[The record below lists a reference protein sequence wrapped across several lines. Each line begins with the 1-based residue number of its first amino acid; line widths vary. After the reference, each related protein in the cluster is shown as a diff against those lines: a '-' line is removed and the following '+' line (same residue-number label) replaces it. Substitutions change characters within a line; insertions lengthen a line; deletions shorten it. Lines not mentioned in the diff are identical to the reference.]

1 MAAPNFIGIDNVK
14 HVADQLQ
21 PNIIMGPAYFNKDE
35 LKRLGIK
42 VITGVQFKN
51 TAMVLNRKGGT
62 SRRKVVG
69 TPIESKIGYLTER
82 VMTARIVWN
91 RYRHNED
98 EFQEKPIQIE
108 GSANFHYPLTEEMI
122 SAIGKTFSED
132 VYACLFFGDESSD
145 NASLQ
150 LFDGYQT
157 LLNKDIESGAV
168 STALGNLVPSKAID
182 APASE
187 GDSKAW
193 DAWVEWYDKWSP
205 ALKRVNVL
213 CYMSIEN
220 GHNIADAYGQK
231 HRNLREVNY
240 LPDANGNFKVPE
252 YPKVTFVPSDD
263 FGKGDRMFATVPGN
277 LELGVNTEGAES
289 FVAVQHGSDDD
300 VKDIIFQIQGIFGCR
315 ILNVLPSN
323 FVTNDGAI
331 EDSIWQGDYTKD
343 SYTAVPNDPTLGSVA
358 VSPAAVGGEYAK
370 GTTLTL
376 TATAETGA
384 TFKKWSNGKTNTTI
398 QVVKGEGPE
407 GIVAIFEADESS
419 SSE

>member
-182 APASE
+182 KPVGE
-187 GDSKAW
+187 GDATPW
-193 DAWVEWYDKWSP
+193 NNWVEWYDQWSP
-205 ALKRVNVL
+205 ALKRQNVL

-220 GHNIADAYGQK
+220 GHNIAAGYAQLNRGLDKVQYI
-231 HRNLREVNY
+231 
-240 LPDANGNFKVPE
+240 PDANGNFKVAE

-263 FGKGDRMFATVPGN
+263 FGKGDRMFACPAGN

-300 VKDIIFQIQGIFGCR
+300 VKDIIFQIQGIYGCR

-343 SYTAVPNDPTLGSVA
+343 SYTAVPNDANLGEVS
-358 VSPAAVGGEYAK
+358 VSPAATEGEYAK

-376 TATAETGA
+376 TATAKAGA
-384 TFKKWSNGKTNTTI
+384 TFKKWSNGKTNATI

-407 GIVAIFEADESS
+407 GIVAIFEADASS

>member
-62 SRRKVVG
+62 TRRKVVG

-132 VYACLFFGDESSD
+132 VYACLFFGDEGSD

-168 STALGNLVPSKAID
+168 STALGNLVPSAAFD
-182 APASE
+182 APRSE
-187 GDSKAW
+187 GDSAAW
-193 DAWVEWYDKWSP
+193 DAWVAWYDQWSP

-263 FGKGDRMFATVPGN
+263 FGKGDRMFATIPGN

-331 EDSIWQGDYTKD
+331 ESSIWQGDYTKD
-343 SYTAVPNDPTLGSVA
+343 SYTAVPNDATLGEVT
-358 VSPAAVGGEYAK
+358 VSPAATAGEYAK

-376 TATAETGA
+376 TAQAKEGA

-407 GIVAIFEADESS
+407 GIVAIFEANAS

>member
-182 APASE
+182 KPAGE
-187 GDSKAW
+187 GDATPW
-193 DAWVEWYDKWSP
+193 LNWVEWYDKWSP
-205 ALKRVNVL
+205 ALKRQNVL

-220 GHNIADAYGQK
+220 GHNIAAGYAQLNRGLDKVQYI
-231 HRNLREVNY
+231 
-240 LPDANGNFKVPE
+240 PDANGNFKVAE

-263 FGKGDRMFATVPGN
+263 FGKGDRMFACPAGN

-300 VKDIIFQIQGIFGCR
+300 VKDIIFQIQGIYGCR

-343 SYTAVPNDPTLGSVA
+343 SYTAVPNDAKLGEVS
-358 VSPAAVGGEYAK
+358 VSPAATEGEYAK

-376 TATAETGA
+376 TATAKAGA
-384 TFKKWSNGKTNTTI
+384 TFKKWSNGKTNATI

-407 GIVAIFEADESS
+407 GIVAIFEADASS

>member
-182 APASE
+182 KPAGE
-187 GDSKAW
+187 GDATPW
-193 DAWVEWYDKWSP
+193 LNWVEWYDKWSP
-205 ALKRVNVL
+205 ALKRQNVL

-220 GHNIADAYGQK
+220 GHNIAAGYAQLNRGLDKVPYI
-231 HRNLREVNY
+231 
-240 LPDANGNFKVPE
+240 PDANGNFKVAE

-263 FGKGDRMFATVPGN
+263 FGKGDRMFACPAGN

-300 VKDIIFQIQGIFGCR
+300 VKDIIFQIQGIYGCR

-343 SYTAVPNDPTLGSVA
+343 SYTAVPNDAKLGEVS
-358 VSPAAVGGEYAK
+358 VSPAATEGEYAK

-376 TATAETGA
+376 TATAKAGA

-407 GIVAIFEADESS
+407 GIVAIFEADASS

>member
-62 SRRKVVG
+62 TRRKVVG

-98 EFQEKPIQIE
+98 EFQEKPIAIE
-108 GSANFHYPLTEEMI
+108 GSAAFHYPLTDEMI
-122 SAIGKTFSED
+122 SSIGKTFSED
-132 VYACLFFGDESSD
+132 VYACLFFGDEASE

-168 STALGNLVPSKAID
+168 SAALGNLVPSKAID
-182 APASE
+182 KPSGE
-187 GDSKAW
+187 GDSAPW
-193 DAWVEWYDKWSP
+193 DNWVEWYDKWSP
-205 ALKRVNVL
+205 ALKRQQVL
-213 CYMSIEN
+213 CYMSIET
-220 GHNIADAYGQK
+220 GHNIAAGYAQK
-231 HRNLREVNY
+231 NRSLDKVQY
-240 LPDANGNFKVPE
+240 IPDANGNFKVAE

-263 FGKGDRMFATVPGN
+263 FGKGDRMFACPAGN

-289 FVAVQHGSDDD
+289 FVAVQHGSDED

-343 SYTAVPNDPTLGSVA
+343 SYTAVPNDATLGSVA
-358 VSPAAVGGEYAK
+358 VSPAAVDGEYAK

-384 TFKKWSNGKTNTTI
+384 TFKKWSNGKTTAEI
-398 QVVKGEGPE
+398 QVVKGDGPE
-407 GIVAIFEADESS
+407 GIVAIFEADASS
-419 SSE
+419 SSN

>member
-98 EFQEKPIQIE
+98 EFQEKPIAIE
-108 GSANFHYPLTEEMI
+108 GGAGFHYPLTEEMI
-122 SAIGKTFSED
+122 SAIGMTFSED
-132 VYACLFFGDESSD
+132 VYACLFHGDENS
-145 NASLQ
+145 NVTELALY
-150 LFDGYQT
+150 DGLHT
-157 LLNKDIESGAV
+157 NINKDIESGDISQAR
-168 STALGNLVPSKAID
+168 GNLIPCAVID
-182 APASE
+182 GPQSE
-187 GDSKAW
+187 GDDAAW
-193 DAWVEWYDKWSP
+193 KAWVEWYDKWSP
-205 ALKRVNVL
+205 ALKRVQVL

-220 GHNIADAYGQK
+220 GHAIADAYGQH
-231 HRNLREVNY
+231 HRNLKEVNY

-263 FGKGDRMFATVPGN
+263 FGKGTRMVATIPGN
-277 LELGVNTEGAES
+277 FEFGVNNEGDES

-300 VKDIIFQIQGIFGCR
+300 VKDIIFQIQGIFGTR
-315 ILNVLPSN
+315 VLNILPSH
-323 FVTNDGAI
+323 FVTNGGVI
-331 EDSIWQGDYTKD
+331 EDSVWQGDYKKD
-343 SYTAVPNDPTLGSVA
+343 SYTAVANDPEKGTVT
-358 VSPAAVGGEYAK
+358 VSPAPVNGEYAK

-376 TATAETGA
+376 TATAKTGA
-384 TFKKWSNGKTNTTI
+384 TFKNWSNGKTTATI
-398 QVVKGEGPE
+398 TVVKGEGPE
-407 GIVAIFEADESS
+407 GIVAIFE
-419 SSE
+419 

>member
-108 GSANFHYPLTEEMI
+108 GSANFHDPLTEEMI

>member
-1 MAAPNFIGIDNVK
+1 
-14 HVADQLQ
+14 
-21 PNIIMGPAYFNKDE
+21 
-35 LKRLGIK
+35 
-42 VITGVQFKN
+42 
-51 TAMVLNRKGGT
+51 
-62 SRRKVVG
+62 
-69 TPIESKIGYLTER
+69 
-82 VMTARIVWN
+82 
-91 RYRHNED
+91 
-98 EFQEKPIQIE
+98 
-108 GSANFHYPLTEEMI
+108 MI

-132 VYACLFFGDESSD
+132 VYACLFFGDEGSD
-145 NASLQ
+145 NESLQ

-168 STALGNLVPSKAID
+168 STALGNLIPSAAID
-182 APASE
+182 APRNE
-187 GDSKAW
+187 GDSAAW
-193 DAWVEWYDKWSP
+193 DAWVAWYDKWSP
-205 ALKRVNVL
+205 ALKRVPTL

-263 FGKGDRMFATVPGN
+263 FGKGDRMFATIPGN

-289 FVAVQHGSDDD
+289 FVAVQHGSDED

-331 EDSIWQGDYTKD
+331 ESSIWQGDYTKD
-343 SYTAVPNDPTLGSVA
+343 SYTAVPNDATLGSVA
-358 VSPAAVGGEYAK
+358 VSPAAVDGEYAK

-407 GIVAIFEADESS
+407 GIVAIFEADASS

>member
-98 EFQEKPIQIE
+98 EFAEKPIQIE

-182 APASE
+182 KSAGE
-187 GDSKAW
+187 GDATPW
-193 DAWVEWYDKWSP
+193 LNWVEWYDKWSP
-205 ALKRVNVL
+205 ALKRQNVL

-220 GHNIADAYGQK
+220 GHNIAAGYAQLNRGLDKVQYI
-231 HRNLREVNY
+231 
-240 LPDANGNFKVPE
+240 PDANGNFKVSE

-263 FGKGDRMFATVPGN
+263 FGKGDRMFACPAGN

-300 VKDIIFQIQGIFGCR
+300 VALPRLGECILPVGLLTGVDLAMQELIFPCALVAQLTILGFNLFRPVAAAAIDDVHVGGLALGHSFEELHDVRLFGGVVKLFPEIGHGGIAIVAAHRPDGVGVGSR
-315 ILNVLPSN
+315 HEHRRVLP
-323 FVTNDGAI
+323 
-331 EDSIWQGDYTKD
+331 
-343 SYTAVPNDPTLGSVA
+343 
-358 VSPAAVGGEYAK
+358 
-370 GTTLTL
+370 
-376 TATAETGA
+376 
-384 TFKKWSNGKTNTTI
+384 
-398 QVVKGEGPE
+398 
-407 GIVAIFEADESS
+407 
-419 SSE
+419 

>member
-132 VYACLFFGDESSD
+132 VYACLFFGDEGSD
-145 NASLQ
+145 NESLQ

-168 STALGNLVPSKAID
+168 STALGNLIPSAAID
-182 APASE
+182 APRNE
-187 GDSKAW
+187 GDSAAW
-193 DAWVEWYDKWSP
+193 DAWVAWYDKWSP
-205 ALKRVNVL
+205 ALKRVPTL

-263 FGKGDRMFATVPGN
+263 FGKGDRMFATIPGN

-289 FVAVQHGSDDD
+289 FVAVQHGSDED

-331 EDSIWQGDYTKD
+331 ESSIWQGDYTKD
-343 SYTAVPNDPTLGSVA
+343 SYTAVPNDATLGSVA
-358 VSPAAVGGEYAK
+358 VSPAAVDGEYAK

-407 GIVAIFEADESS
+407 GIVAIFEADASS

>member
-108 GSANFHYPLTEEMI
+108 GSANFHYPLTEEII

-182 APASE
+182 KPVGE
-187 GDSKAW
+187 GDATPW
-193 DAWVEWYDKWSP
+193 LNWVEWYDKWSP
-205 ALKRVNVL
+205 ALKRQNVL

-220 GHNIADAYGQK
+220 GHNIAAGYAQLNRGLDKVQYI
-231 HRNLREVNY
+231 
-240 LPDANGNFKVPE
+240 PDANGNFKVAE

-263 FGKGDRMFATVPGN
+263 FGKGDRMFACPAGN

-289 FVAVQHGSDDD
+289 FVAVRHGSDDD
-300 VKDIIFQIQGIFGCR
+300 VKDIIFQIQGIYGCR

-343 SYTAVPNDPTLGSVA
+343 SYTAVPNDAKLGEVS
-358 VSPAAVGGEYAK
+358 VSPAATEGEYAK

-376 TATAETGA
+376 TATAKAGA

-407 GIVAIFEADESS
+407 GIVAIFEADASS

>member
-132 VYACLFFGDESSD
+132 VYACLFFGDETSE
-145 NASLQ
+145 NASLA

-240 LPDANGNFKVPE
+240 IPDANGNFKVPE

-263 FGKGDRMFATVPGN
+263 FGKGDRMFATIPGN

-315 ILNVLPSN
+315 ILNVLPSA

-331 EDSIWQGDYTKD
+331 EDSIWQGDYQKD
-343 SYTAVPNDPTLGSVA
+343 SYTAVANDATLGEVA
-358 VSPAAVGGEYAK
+358 VSPAATDGEYAK

-376 TATAETGA
+376 TATAKEGA
-384 TFKKWSNGKTNTTI
+384 TFKKWSNGKTTTTI

-407 GIVAIFEADESS
+407 GIVAIFEANPG

>member
-98 EFQEKPIQIE
+98 EFAEKPIQIE

-182 APASE
+182 KPAGE
-187 GDSKAW
+187 GDATPW
-193 DAWVEWYDKWSP
+193 LNWVEWYDKWSP
-205 ALKRVNVL
+205 ALKRQNVL

-220 GHNIADAYGQK
+220 GHNIAAGYAQLNRGLDKVQYI
-231 HRNLREVNY
+231 
-240 LPDANGNFKVPE
+240 PDANGNFKVSE

-263 FGKGDRMFATVPGN
+263 FGKGDRMFACPAGN

-300 VKDIIFQIQGIFGCR
+300 VKDIIFQIQGIYGCR

-343 SYTAVPNDPTLGSVA
+343 SYTAVPNDAKLGEVS
-358 VSPAAVGGEYAK
+358 VSPAATEGEYAK

-376 TATAETGA
+376 TATAKAGA

-407 GIVAIFEADESS
+407 GIVAIFEADASS

>member
-82 VMTARIVWN
+82 VLTARIVWN

-98 EFQEKPIQIE
+98 EFVEKPIQIE

-182 APASE
+182 KPVGE
-187 GDSKAW
+187 GDATPW
-193 DAWVEWYDKWSP
+193 NNWVEWYDQWSP
-205 ALKRVNVL
+205 ALKRQNVL

-220 GHNIADAYGQK
+220 GHNIAAGYAQLNRGLDKVQYI
-231 HRNLREVNY
+231 
-240 LPDANGNFKVPE
+240 PDANGNFKVAE

-263 FGKGDRMFATVPGN
+263 FGKGDRMFACPAGN

-300 VKDIIFQIQGIFGCR
+300 VKDIIFQIQGIYGCR

-343 SYTAVPNDPTLGSVA
+343 SYTAVPNDANLGEVS
-358 VSPAAVGGEYAK
+358 VSPAATEGEYAK

-376 TATAETGA
+376 TATAKAGA
-384 TFKKWSNGKTNTTI
+384 TFKKWSNGKTNATI

-407 GIVAIFEADESS
+407 GIVAIFEADASS

>member
-62 SRRKVVG
+62 TRRKVVG

-98 EFQEKPIQIE
+98 EFQEKPIAIE
-108 GSANFHYPLTEEMI
+108 GSAAFHYPLTEEM
-122 SAIGKTFSED
+122 T
-132 VYACLFFGDESSD
+132 
-145 NASLQ
+145 LQ

-168 STALGNLVPSKAID
+168 SAALGNLVPSKAID
-182 APASE
+182 KPSGE
-187 GDSKAW
+187 GDSAPW
-193 DAWVEWYDKWSP
+193 DNWVEWYDKWSP
-205 ALKRVNVL
+205 ALKRQQVL
-213 CYMSIEN
+213 CYMSIET
-220 GHNIADAYGQK
+220 GHNIAAGYAQK
-231 HRNLREVNY
+231 NRSLDKVQY
-240 LPDANGNFKVPE
+240 IPDANGNFKVSE

-263 FGKGDRMFATVPGN
+263 FGKGDRMFACPAGN

-289 FVAVQHGSDDD
+289 FVAVQHGSDED

-343 SYTAVPNDPTLGSVA
+343 SYTAVPNDATLGSVA
-358 VSPAAVGGEYAK
+358 VSPAAVDGEYAK

-384 TFKKWSNGKTNTTI
+384 KFVKWSNGKTTAQI
-398 QVVKGEGPE
+398 QVVKGDGPE
-407 GIVAIFEADESS
+407 GIVAIFEAD
-419 SSE
+419 

>member
-240 LPDANGNFKVPE
+240 LPDANGNFKVPAMSL
-252 YPKVTFVPSDD
+252 P
-263 FGKGDRMFATVPGN
+263 AIWN
-277 LELGVNTEGAES
+277 LQTLEVCMEMHA
-289 FVAVQHGSDDD
+289 QR
-300 VKDIIFQIQGIFGCR
+300 IFPP
-315 ILNVLPSN
+315 L
-323 FVTNDGAI
+323 
-331 EDSIWQGDYTKD
+331 
-343 SYTAVPNDPTLGSVA
+343 
-358 VSPAAVGGEYAK
+358 
-370 GTTLTL
+370 
-376 TATAETGA
+376 
-384 TFKKWSNGKTNTTI
+384 TTI
-398 QVVKGEGPE
+398 
-407 GIVAIFEADESS
+407 ATRS
-419 SSE
+419 

>member
-108 GSANFHYPLTEEMI
+108 GSANFHYPLTEEII

-182 APASE
+182 KPAGE
-187 GDSKAW
+187 GDATPW
-193 DAWVEWYDKWSP
+193 LNWVEWYDKWSP
-205 ALKRVNVL
+205 ALKRQNVL

-220 GHNIADAYGQK
+220 GHNIAAGYAQLNRGLDKVQYI
-231 HRNLREVNY
+231 
-240 LPDANGNFKVPE
+240 PDANGNFKVAE

-263 FGKGDRMFATVPGN
+263 FGKGDRMFACPAGN

-289 FVAVQHGSDDD
+289 FVAVRHGSDDD
-300 VKDIIFQIQGIFGCR
+300 VKDIIFQIQGIYGCR

-343 SYTAVPNDPTLGSVA
+343 SYTAVPNDAKLGEVS
-358 VSPAAVGGEYAK
+358 VSPAATEGEYAK

-376 TATAETGA
+376 TATAKAGA

-407 GIVAIFEADESS
+407 GIVAIFEADASS

>member
-182 APASE
+182 KPAGE
-187 GDSKAW
+187 GDATPW
-193 DAWVEWYDKWSP
+193 LNWVEWYDKWSP
-205 ALKRVNVL
+205 ALKRQNVL

-220 GHNIADAYGQK
+220 GHNIAAGYAQLNRGLDKVQYI
-231 HRNLREVNY
+231 
-240 LPDANGNFKVPE
+240 PDANGNFKVAE

-263 FGKGDRMFATVPGN
+263 FGKGDRMFACPAGN

-300 VKDIIFQIQGIFGCR
+300 VKDIIFQIQGIYGCR

-343 SYTAVPNDPTLGSVA
+343 SYTAVPNDANLGEVS
-358 VSPAAVGGEYAK
+358 VSPAATEGEYAK

-376 TATAETGA
+376 TATAKAGA

-407 GIVAIFEADESS
+407 GIVAIFEADASS